1 MIALIA
7 ALLLQ
12 GGGEPVALDPI
23 AEMIAAQSPNAGEI
37 RAMPEAGVSGPVQ
50 GCAGGFVEGALLIC
64 HFAPDSRVTL
74 GDVTADTDASG
85 WAVIGI
91 PRDAPREMRFTVAGA
106 GMAERIDRMQ
116 AITQREFAIQ
126 RIEGVPQSTVTPDA
140 STLPRRQRE
149 YAQKQAAFAT
159 HWDGTGFL
167 GGFIRPAEGI
177 TTGVYGS
184 QRIYNG
190 TPGNPHWGLDW
201 ANDPG
206 TPVVAP
212 ASGRV
217 ILAEPDMYYEGGL
230 VFLDHGHGVVSCF
243 LHMSAVHV
251 AVGDIV
257 EQGQLIGEIGAGGR
271 ATGPHLDWRVKFQN
285 SFYVDPALLL
295 ELDPAAI
302 QAVD

>member
-7 ALLLQ
+7 ALVLQ
-12 GGGEPVALDPI
+12 SGAAPLDPI
-23 AEMIAAQSPNAGEI
+23 AELIAAQSP
-37 RAMPEAGVSGPVQ
+37 EAGDAAAMVAPAASTPVE
-50 GCAGGFVEGALLIC
+50 GCAGSFAEGSLLIC
-64 HFAPDSRVTL
+64 NYGPGSRVTL
-74 GDVTADTDASG
+74 GEVSAEADASG
-85 WAVIGI
+85 WAVLGI
-91 PRDAPREMRFTVAGA
+91 PRDAPDAMRFAVAGGA
-106 GMAERIDRMQ
+106 GRIDRMQ
-116 AITQREFAIQ
+116 TITQREFAIQ
-126 RIEGVPQSTVTPDA
+126 RIDGVPQSTVTPDA

-159 HWDGTGFL
+159 HWDGAGFL

-190 TPGNPHWGLDW
+190 TPGNPHWGMDW
-201 ANDPG
+201 ANEPG
-206 TPVVAP
+206 TPVIAP

-230 VFLDHGHGVVSCF
+230 IFLDHGQGVVSCF

-251 AVGDIV
+251 AVGDLV

-295 ELDPAAI
+295 ELDTSDLRAI
-302 QAVD
+302 N

>member
-1 MIALIA
+1 MIALLA
-7 ALLLQ
+7 ALFLQ
-12 GGGEPVALDPI
+12 AAGEPAALDPI
-23 AEMIAAQSPNAGEI
+23 AEMIAAQSPGAGDAAAI
-37 RAMPEAGVSGPVQ
+37 TAPATLMPLD
-50 GCAGGFVEGALLIC
+50 GCAGSFAEGALLIC
-64 HFAPDSRVTL
+64 NYGPDSQVTL
-74 GDVTADTDASG
+74 GAVTAQADAAG
-85 WAVIGI
+85 WTVLGI
-91 PRDAPREMRFTVAGA
+91 PRDVPAELRFSVTGA
-106 GMAERIDRMQ
+106 GMAGRIDRMQ
-116 AITQREFAIQ
+116 TITQREFAIQ
-126 RIEGVPQSTVTPDA
+126 RIEGVPQSTVTPDP

-159 HWDGTGFL
+159 QWDGAGFL

-190 TPGNPHWGLDW
+190 TAGNPHWGMDW

-212 ASGRV
+212 AAGRV

-230 VFLDHGHGVVSCF
+230 VFLDHGHGLVSCF

-251 AVGDIV
+251 AVGDLV
-257 EQGQLIGEIGAGGR
+257 EQGQLIGEIGSGGR

-295 ELDPAAI
+295 ELVPAEL

>member
-1 MIALIA
+1 MIALLA
-7 ALLLQ
+7 ALALQ
-12 GGGEPVALDPI
+12 TTMPPLDPI
-23 AEMIAAQSPNAGEI
+23 AEMIASQSPDAS
-37 RAMPEAGVSGPVQ
+37 EAVTSAAPAASAPMQ
-50 GCAGGFVEGALLIC
+50 GCVGNFAEGSLLIC
-64 HFAPDSRVTL
+64 QYGPGSQITL
-74 GDVTADTDASG
+74 GGVTAQADASG

-91 PRDAPREMRFTVAGA
+91 PRDAPGELRFTVASAA
-106 GMAERIDRMQ
+106 GEFDRMQ

-126 RIEGVPQSTVTPDA
+126 RIEGVPQSTVTPDP

-167 GGFIRPAEGI
+167 DGFIRPAEGI

-184 QRIYNG
+184 QRVYNG
-190 TPGNPHWGLDW
+190 TPGNPHWGMDW

-206 TPVVAP
+206 TPIVAP
-212 ASGRV
+212 AAGRV
-217 ILAEPDMYYEGGL
+217 ILAESDMYYEGGL
-230 VFLDHGHGVVSCF
+230 IFLDHGQGLVSCF

-295 ELDPAAI
+295 ELDLAAL
-302 QAVD
+302 QTVE

>member
-7 ALLLQ
+7 ALALQ
-12 GGGEPVALDPI
+12 AEVASAPLDPI
-23 AEMIAAQSPNAGEI
+23 AEMIAAQSPDAAEVA
-37 RAMPEAGVSGPVQ
+37 AMPAPMAQAPVQ

-64 HFAPDSRVTL
+64 HFGPDSRVTL

-126 RIEGVPQSTVTPDA
+126 RIEGVPQSTVTPDP

-149 YAQKQAAFAT
+149 YAEKQAAFAS

-167 GGFIRPAEGI
+167 GGFTRPAEGI

-190 TPGNPHWGLDW
+190 TAGNPHWGLDW

-206 TPVVAP
+206 TPVTAP

-217 ILAEPDMYYEGGL
+217 VLAEPDMYYEGGL
-230 VFLDHGHGVVSCF
+230 VFIDHGHGLISCF

-251 AVGDIV
+251 AVGDMV
-257 EQGQLIGEIGAGGR
+257 EQGQLIGEIGSGGR

-302 QAVD
+302 QTVE

>member
-1 MIALIA
+1 MIALFA

-12 GGGEPVALDPI
+12 STAAPAGLDPI
-23 AEMIAAQSPNAGEI
+23 ADMIASQS
-37 RAMPEAGVSGPVQ
+37 PEAGAPADLTAPMAPAPVE
-50 GCAGGFVEGALLIC
+50 GCAGTFAEGALLVC
-64 HFAPDSRVTL
+64 HFGPDSRVTL
-74 GDVTADTDASG
+74 GGVTADADASG
-85 WAVIGI
+85 WAVLGI
-91 PRDAPREMRFTVAGA
+91 PRDAPAELRFTVSGA
-106 GMAERIDRMQ
+106 RMARSIDRMQ
-116 AITQREFAIQ
+116 PITQREFAIQ

-159 HWDGTGFL
+159 HWDGAGFV

-190 TPGNPHWGLDW
+190 TPGNPHWGMDW

-206 TPVVAP
+206 TPVIAP
-212 ASGRV
+212 AAGRV

-230 VFLDHGHGVVSCF
+230 IFLDHGQGLVSCF

-251 AVGDIV
+251 AVGDMV
-257 EQGQLIGEIGAGGR
+257 EQGQMIGEIGAGGR

-295 ELDPAAI
+295 ELDTSDLRAI
-302 QAVD
+302 E

>member
-1 MIALIA
+1 MIALLA
-7 ALLLQ
+7 ALALQ
-12 GGGEPVALDPI
+12 AGAAPAPLDPI
-23 AEMIAAQSPNAGEI
+23 AEMIAAQSPAAAEAA
-37 RAMPEAGVSGPVQ
+37 AMPAPIAETPVQ

-64 HFAPDSRVTL
+64 HFEPDSRVTL
-74 GDVTADTDASG
+74 GDVTADTDAAG
-85 WAVIGI
+85 WAVLGI

-106 GMAERIDRMQ
+106 GMAGRIDRVQ
-116 AITQREFAIQ
+116 PITQREFAIQ
-126 RIEGVPQSTVTPDA
+126 RIEGVPQSTVTPDP

-159 HWDGTGFL
+159 GSDDTGFL
-167 GGFIRPAEGI
+167 DGFIRPAEGI

-251 AVGDIV
+251 AVGDRV
-257 EQGQLIGEIGAGGR
+257 EQGQLIGEIGSGGR

-295 ELDPAAI
+295 ELDPADLHP
-302 QAVD
+302 VE

>member
-1 MIALIA
+1 MIALVA
-7 ALLLQ
+7 ALILQ
-12 GGGEPVALDPI
+12 SGTAPLDPI
-23 AEMIAAQSPNAGEI
+23 GEMIASQSPDARDAAVIAAPAPSE
-37 RAMPEAGVSGPVQ
+37 PVQ
-50 GCAGGFVEGALLIC
+50 GCVGDFAEGALLIC
-64 HFAPDSRVTL
+64 NYGPDSQVSL
-74 GDVTADTDASG
+74 GGVTAEADGSG
-85 WAVIGI
+85 WTVIGI
-91 PRDAPREMRFTVAGA
+91 PRDAPDELRFTVAAA
-106 GMAERIDRMQ
+106 GERLDRMQ

-159 HWDGTGFL
+159 RWDGFGFL
-167 GGFIRPAEGI
+167 AGFIRPAEGI

-190 TPGNPHWGLDW
+190 TPGNPHWGMDW

-206 TPVVAP
+206 TPVIAP
-212 ASGRV
+212 AAGRV

-251 AVGDIV
+251 AVGDQV
-257 EQGQLIGEIGAGGR
+257 EQGELIGEIGAGGR

-285 SFYVDPALLL
+285 DFYVDPALLL
-295 ELDPAAI
+295 ELDPAELHP
-302 QAVD
+302 VD

>member
-1 MIALIA
+1 MIGLIA
-7 ALLLQ
+7 AFILQ
-12 GGGEPVALDPI
+12 SGTAPLDPI
-23 AEMIAAQSPNAGEI
+23 GEMIASQSPDA
-37 RAMPEAGVSGPVQ
+37 REAVVMAAPTLSEPVQ
-50 GCAGGFVEGALLIC
+50 GCAGDFAEGALLIC
-64 HFAPDSRVTL
+64 NYGPGSQVSL
-74 GDVTADTDASG
+74 GDVTAQADGSG
-85 WAVIGI
+85 WTVLGI
-91 PRDAPREMRFTVAGA
+91 PRDAPGELRFTVAAA
-106 GMAERIDRMQ
+106 GERIDRMQ
-116 AITQREFAIQ
+116 PITQREFAIQ

-159 HWDGTGFL
+159 RWDGEGFL
-167 GGFIRPAEGI
+167 AGFIRPAEGI

-184 QRIYNG
+184 QRVYNG

-212 ASGRV
+212 AAGRV

-230 VFLDHGHGVVSCF
+230 VFLDHGQGLVSCF

-251 AVGDIV
+251 AAGDMV
-257 EQGQLIGEIGAGGR
+257 EQGDLIGEIGAGGR

-295 ELDPAAI
+295 ELDPAELHP
-302 QAVD
+302 VD

>member
-1 MIALIA
+1 MIALLA
-7 ALLLQ
+7 ALALQ
-12 GGGEPVALDPI
+12 TATPPLDPI
-23 AEMIAAQSPNAGEI
+23 AEMIASQSPDATES
-37 RAMPEAGVSGPVQ
+37 ATMAAPAASAPVQ
-50 GCAGGFVEGALLIC
+50 GCAGDFAEGSLVIC
-64 HFAPDSRVTL
+64 QYGPGSQITL
-74 GDVTADTDASG
+74 GGVTAQADASG
-85 WAVIGI
+85 WAVLGI
-91 PRDAPREMRFTVAGA
+91 PRDAPGELRFTVASAA
-106 GMAERIDRMQ
+106 GDIDRMQ

-126 RIEGVPQSTVTPDA
+126 RIEGVPQSTVTPDP

-167 GGFIRPAEGI
+167 DGFIRPAEGI
-177 TTGVYGS
+177 TTGLYGS
-184 QRIYNG
+184 QRVYNG
-190 TPGNPHWGLDW
+190 TPGNPHWGMDW

-206 TPVVAP
+206 TPIVAP
-212 ASGRV
+212 AAGRV
-217 ILAEPDMYYEGGL
+217 ILAESDMYYEGGL
-230 VFLDHGHGVVSCF
+230 IFLDHGQGLVSCF

-295 ELDPAAI
+295 ELDLAALHT
-302 QAVD
+302 AE